1 MQDLASTHDVLGT
14 LKLVYTLY
22 ALFIISLI
30 AWFAYRVTKPPTST
44 KTFITPKVFYTYLAL
59 LVVTGVGIHIL
70 TYNKIPWVAW
80 ELKKH
85 MIKPDKV
92 VQITV
97 KNHKFILP
105 EIKPIVLEC
114 GEVVKF
120 NVKSEDLTY
129 GFGLFRKDNSM
140 VFQMQV
146 IPKYDNEILWTFNES
161 GKFDILSTEYSGP
174 KGNWMKI
181 ENAIRVNPCQKRVAL
196 KENR

>member
-1 MQDLASTHDVLGT
+1 MEEMTSTHEVLGT
-14 LKLVYTLY
+14 LKIVYTIY

-30 AWFAYRVTKPPTST
+30 GWFAYRVTKPPTST
-44 KTFITPKVFYTYLAL
+44 KTWITPKVFYSYLAL
-59 LVVTGVGIHIL
+59 LVITGVGIHIL

-85 MIKPDKV
+85 MIKPDRVIEIKV
-92 VQITV
+92 KDHT
-97 KNHKFILP
+97 FILP

-129 GFGLFRKDNSM
+129 GFGLFRPDNTM

-146 IPKYDNEILWTFNES
+146 IPKYDNEIVWKFNES
-161 GKFDILSTEYSGP
+161 GYFTILSTEYSGP
-174 KGNWMKI
+174 KGNWMKV
-181 ENAIRVNPCQKRVAL
+181 EKAIRVNPCQNKVAL
-196 KENR
+196 KESK

>member
-1 MQDLASTHDVLGT
+1 MQEITTTHEVLGT
-14 LKLVYTLY
+14 LKLVYTIY

-30 AWFAYRVTKPPTST
+30 GWFAYRVTKEPSSN
-44 KTFITPKVFYTYLAL
+44 KTLITPKVFYSYLAL
-59 LVVTGVGIHIL
+59 LVMVGVGIHIL

-85 MIKPDKV
+85 MIKPDRV
-92 VQITV
+92 VEITI
-97 KNHKFILP
+97 KDHKFHLP
-105 EIKPIVLEC
+105 EIKPIVLQC

-146 IPKYDNEILWTFNES
+146 VPKYNNELLWRFDRS
-161 GKFDILSTEYSGP
+161 GTYDILSTEYSGP
-174 KGNWMKI
+174 KGAFMKVP
-181 ENAIRVNPCQKRVAL
+181 NAVRVDCHKKIAV

>member
-1 MQDLASTHDVLGT
+1 MEDITSTHEVLGT
-14 LKLVYTLY
+14 LKLVYTIY
-22 ALFIISLI
+22 ALSIISLI
-30 AWFAYRVTKPPTST
+30 GWFAYRVTKPSNSN
-44 KTFITPKVFYTYLAL
+44 KTFITPKVFYSYLAL

-85 MIKPDKV
+85 MIKPDRVIEIDIKD
-92 VQITV
+92 
-97 KNHKFILP
+97 HKFILP

-120 NVKSEDLTY
+120 NVKSKDLTY

-146 IPKYDNEILWTFNES
+146 IPKYDNELLWIFNES
-161 GKFDILSTEYSGP
+161 GTFDILSTEYSGP
-174 KGNWMKI
+174 KGNWMKVTD
-181 ENAIRVNPCQKRVAL
+181 AIRVNPCQKKVAV
-196 KENR
+196 KEIR